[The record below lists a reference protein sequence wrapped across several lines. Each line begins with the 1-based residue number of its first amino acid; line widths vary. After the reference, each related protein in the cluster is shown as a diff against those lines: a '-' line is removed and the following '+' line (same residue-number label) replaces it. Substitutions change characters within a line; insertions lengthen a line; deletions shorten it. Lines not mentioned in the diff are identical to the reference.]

1 MKKTKKILLGVTAAA
16 MALQGLTLPM
26 SAGAKTVIDSGNGF
40 SIDFEE
46 YAAGATPEA
55 GTSSAGGWV
64 YEQNGIPSG
73 KTTQDMYKVKEVTGW
88 DGQTTKALELSIAK
102 DDQTTFDRIRVQ
114 YYADKPI
121 IGDYIEASY
130 DIYTSKPTTTG
141 DNYNFLKTGFTLT
154 DPNGKRL
161 TRWSIPKAIESMS
174 IYQQNY
180 FYGFHEVVNGADNT
194 NNNPRFSYMFK
205 DNHQADGEWTAGEWV
220 RVKKRYDMQNSQY
233 TLYINGVKEGTYDMG
248 VVGDL
253 DVADAEHK
261 IAGVSD
267 FLLQIAKDMFN
278 ANAWTVYLDNISVK
292 QYNPDLV
299 SFDFEDDVV
308 GAIPAGASVGVT
320 NHIDSVTDTTT
331 NTKVETA
338 TYTDSDFF
346 NVVAVKGKDGKMTKA
361 LHFNSQPTEGV
372 KYNYKTDNDNVF
384 AEFAFDTIESDYVKV
399 SYDVM
404 MTSEA
409 TDDGDNGFSG
419 GFYTVSQNEDGS
431 DSRGAIWG
439 NPGNREFVYRETP
452 NLNWYYIN
460 NGSYKYANATM
471 QKGKWSTITRIY
483 DTKNKTAAIYV
494 DGVLKVEEAPVMMY
508 KNNTLNSDLALA
520 GIKDFRCWAS
530 RSLLRTD
537 KVEYYVDNI
546 TAEPVS
552 YKYAPANYSY
562 NFEADTVGE
571 LPAGTGWSFTT
582 STTGDQKTFFNVQEV
597 TDKDG
602 ETTKALHYS
611 SQPTTGTTYT
621 YTDYSRA
628 AYNFGNVAA
637 RFIKVGYDVLVKS
650 DPAGGFK
657 SGFVN
662 INEDGT
668 EEMSWGQ
675 IVNTEWIYYDS
686 ENGQKVANWKII
698 KDGGNLGGGRV
709 FNDDGSGKWTRFER
723 LYDTQS
729 NTYTL
734 YIDGAEKA
742 TNVPVAKT
750 YGNSTVLTSDIAGV
764 SGFQSI
770 VSRNALQ
777 GGNNYEYYIDNIS
790 VEEIYAETPNE
801 YWVSPEGSDSN
812 DGETER
818 YPFATI
824 EKAKT
829 AARNASAYKEEVI
842 IHLMAGEYTEPV
854 VFGESDSPLLEGGVI
869 KYVAEDGAVFTGKK
883 SIPSSAFTKTDIK
896 AEAPVYV
903 ADISAYVSGEIPEAN
918 DYRHGQTDSALPMGV
933 LQNGEGLIPARW
945 PNYTYVE
952 TAESDPE
959 ITGTPTDNSEET
971 TAPYTAKITVSE
983 EQAEKWKNAP
993 DMFVKGYFW
1002 GNWGFWGK
1010 NASISDGKIVFDK
1023 TDDYKLTYSRYAV
1036 TNLLEELDIPG
1047 EYYIDREAKKLYI
1060 CPIDGTTEGIALA
1073 TGTSAMITVNGA
1085 KNLVFDGIDVKYTN
1099 GAAYE
1104 IKSGS
1109 SGITI
1114 QDAEITEVYAPY
1126 AIVARGEKHTID
1138 GLNMHNLPAGA
1149 IWLDGGASGT
1159 NTALV
1164 DGEFVHAGSVV
1175 KNCEIYNYARERES
1189 YYSAIDLRGCGNTAT
1204 NNVIHDAPHFAIE
1217 FYGIEHEISYNEI
1230 YNVAKNSLDSGA
1242 IYSNNQWYE
1251 AGSVVKYNHIHD
1263 IVRRGV
1269 GKDMNLVSAIYIDDA
1284 TSGITIEGNLIERCA
1299 NGMHIAG
1306 GKGMVITNNIIADCT
1321 EAVVYGR
1328 ASNNANESKHDK
1340 AVAFKTDNLSD
1351 ESVYEAWCEK
1361 LAWFGDCFDDGI
1373 DADDYPSGY
1382 WYLPSGSTVKNNLV
1396 AGTNAESFEKASDGG
1411 VNGKLLSKYGAD
1423 ENSYEDNKVDAS
1435 SDYTSTAPYT
1445 EISAELAKTAAGVE
1459 KTGVKAGALTV
1470 VLAEERSAESAEL
1483 IWHNSTGIGRYEL
1496 KIADNAEMTNAES
1509 YDTAENGAVVT
1520 GLSRGVTYYYTLTAY
1535 EKDGEALAT
1544 SGSFEIAEVVLGN
1557 ATANRAAAAGATV
1570 TFTLPTEKAEATT
1583 GRLIVAI
1590 KAGGTLVAAATDEL
1604 KAGQSAVTVTIPE
1617 DAGDNLSAELY
1628 VWRTVEGM
1636 APITE
1641 KITKYSVVAP
1651 Q

>member
-1 MKKTKKILLGVTAAA
+1 

-64 YEQNGIPSG
+64 YESAGIPKG
-73 KTTQDMYKVKEVTGW
+73 KTAEDLYKVKEVTGW

-102 DDQTTFDRIRVQ
+102 EDTTDFERIRMQ

-130 DIYTSKPTTTG
+130 DIYTSKPETTT
-141 DNYNFLKTGFTLT
+141 DNFNFLKTGFALT

-161 TRWSIPKAIESMS
+161 KKWSVPLAIESMS
-174 IYQQNY
+174 IYQQCY
-180 FYGFHEVVNGADNT
+180 FYGFHEVKDGKDNDQT
-194 NNNPRFSYMFK
+194 NPRFSYMFK
-205 DNHQADGEWTAGEWV
+205 DNHQASGNDTKGEWM
-220 RVKKRYDMQNSQY
+220 RIKKRYDMQNSQY
-233 TLYINGVKEGTYDMG
+233 TLYVNGVKKGTYNMG
-248 VVGDL
+248 VVGEPD
-253 DVADAEHK
+253 DGAGYEF
-261 IAGVSD
+261 AGVND
-267 FLLQIAKDMFN
+267 FLLQIGKDMFN
-278 ANAWTVYLDNISVK
+278 SNAWTIYLDNISVK

-299 SFDFEDDVV
+299 SFDFEDDAV
-308 GAIPAGASVGVT
+308 GAIPAGVSVATYVT
-320 NHIDSVTDTTT
+320 GGTNTTT
-331 NTKVETA
+331 GETVA
-338 TYTDSDFF
+338 ADAYTNSDFF
-346 NVVAVKGKDGKMTKA
+346 NVATVKGKDGKMTKA
-361 LHFNSQPTEGV
+361 FHFNSQPTEGV
-372 KYNYKTDNDNVF
+372 KYSYTTDSNNVC
-384 AEFAFDTIESDYVKV
+384 ADFAFDTIESDYVKV

-404 MTSEA
+404 IASDRKL
-409 TDDGDNGFSG
+409 TDADGSSGFNG
-419 GFYTVSQNEDGS
+419 GFYTVSKNEDGTYNK
-431 DSRGAIWG
+431 GAIWG
-439 NPGNREFVYRETP
+439 NPGNTESGYKWQTSF
-452 NLNWYYIN
+452 NWNYGGASQTHEEN
-460 NGSYKYANATM
+460 
-471 QKGKWSTITRIY
+471 KWYTFTRIY
-483 DTKNKTAAIYV
+483 DTKSKTAAIYV
-494 DGVLKVEEAPVMMY
+494 DGALKVAEASVSMH
-508 KNNTLNSDLALA
+508 KDNALNNDLALA
-520 GIKDFRCWAS
+520 GIKDFRCWAGTTTLS
-530 RSLLRTD
+530 KVE
-537 KVEYYVDNI
+537 KVEYYIDNI

-552 YKYAPANYSY
+552 YKYAPASYSY
-562 NFEADTVGE
+562 SFEADTVGE
-571 LPAGTGWSFTT
+571 LPAGAGWSFTT
-582 STTGDQKTFFNVQEV
+582 STTGDKKTFFNVQEV
-597 TDKDG
+597 TDRDG

-611 SQPTTGTTYT
+611 SQPTSGTTYT
-621 YTDYSRA
+621 YTDYSKA
-628 AYNFGNVAA
+628 AYSFDKVKA
-637 RFIKVGYDVLVKS
+637 RFIKVGYDVLVTS
-650 DPAGGFK
+650 DPTGGFKGGFK
-657 SGFVN
+657 SGFVT
-662 INEDGT
+662 IDSDENENT
-668 EEMSWGQ
+668 SWGQ
-675 IVNTEWIYYDS
+675 VINTEWIYYDT
-686 ENGQKVANWKII
+686 ENGQQVANWKII
-698 KDGGNLGGGRV
+698 KDNEGNPNNGNLGGGRV
-709 FNDDGSGKWTRFER
+709 FNDDGTGKWMRFER

-734 YIDGAEKA
+734 YIDGAEKY
-742 TNVPVAKT
+742 TNVKVSSNTPDV
-750 YGNSTVLTSDIAGV
+750 AGV
-764 SGFQSI
+764 SQFQSI
-770 VSRNALQ
+770 VTKSALITS
-777 GGNNYEYYIDNIS
+777 GNYEYYIDNIS

-812 DGETER
+812 NGETER

-854 VFGESDSPLLEGGVI
+854 TFGESDSPILEGGVI

-883 SIPSSAFTKTDIK
+883 SIPSSAFAKTDIK
-896 AEAPVYV
+896 AEAPVYA
-903 ADISAYVSGEIPEAN
+903 ADISAYLGGEIPEAN

-933 LQNGEGLIPARW
+933 LQNGEGLTPARW

-952 TAESDPE
+952 TDKSDLE
-959 ITGTPTDNSEET
+959 ITGTPTDNSEEA
-971 TAPYTAKITVSE
+971 TAPYTAKITVSA
-983 EQAEKWKNAP
+983 EQAEKWKAAP
-993 DMFVKGYFW
+993 DMFVKGYLW
-1002 GNWGFWGK
+1002 NNWGFWGK
-1010 NASISDGKIVFDK
+1010 NASISDGKIVFDNQ
-1023 TDDYKLTYSRYAV
+1023 DAYKLTYLRYAV

-1047 EYYIDREAKKLYI
+1047 EYYIDRQAKKLYI

-1099 GAAYE
+1099 GAAYD
-1104 IKSGS
+1104 IRSAS

-1114 QDAEITEVYAPY
+1114 RNAEITEVYAPY

-1138 GLNMHNLPAGA
+1138 GLTMHNLPAGA
-1149 IWLDGGASGT
+1149 IWLDGGNAGT
-1159 NTALV
+1159 SAELT
-1164 DGEFVHAGSVV
+1164 DGAFAHAGSVV

-1230 YNVAKNSLDSGA
+1230 YNVAKNTLDSGA

-1269 GKDMNLVSAIYIDDA
+1269 GTDDNLVSAIYIDDA

-1321 EAVVYGR
+1321 EAVVYGM
-1328 ASNNANESKHDK
+1328 ASVRANENKHANAVDFKDSK
-1340 AVAFKTDNLSD
+1340 LLD
-1351 ESVYEAWCEK
+1351 EGYAAWCEK
-1361 LAWFGDCFDDGI
+1361 LAWFEACFDNDLS
-1373 DADDYPSGY
+1373 DEDDEDSIAI

-1396 AGTNAESFEKASDGG
+1396 AGTDAESFEKASDNG
-1411 VNGKLLSKYGAD
+1411 VAGDLLSTYGA
-1423 ENSYEDNKVDAS
+1423 EEASYENNNVQEA
-1435 SDYTSTAPYT
+1435 SDYTGKEPHIT
-1445 EISAELAKTAAGVE
+1445 ISEELAKTATGIE
-1459 KTGVKAGALTV
+1459 KTGVKTGALTV

-1496 KIADNAEMTNAES
+1496 KIADNAEMTNARS

-1520 GLSRGVTYYYTLTAY
+1520 ELSRGVTYYYTLTAY
-1535 EKDGEALAT
+1535 EKGGEALAT
-1544 SGSFEIAEVVLGN
+1544 SGSFEIAEIVLGN
-1557 ATANRAAAAGATV
+1557 ATADREATAGETV

-1604 KAGQSAVTVTIPE
+1604 KAVESTVTVTIPE